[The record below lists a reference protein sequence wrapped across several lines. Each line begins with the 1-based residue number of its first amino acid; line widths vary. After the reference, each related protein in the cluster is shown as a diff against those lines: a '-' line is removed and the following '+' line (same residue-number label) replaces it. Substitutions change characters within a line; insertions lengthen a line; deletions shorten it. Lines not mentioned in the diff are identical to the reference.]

1 MILSVFMSNLL
12 DNSLEA
18 AELCPEGERSIEL
31 KMFMDTDRSYAVIRL
46 ENSCLNKAVSG
57 QGLFLTAKADRTRHG
72 IGLKHVKK
80 LIESNHGLID
90 FDVHTNT
97 FCVTVC
103 LSVPPRSG
111 GLRMCIGKR
120 ERKGKMMWKRSLR

>member
-1 MILSVFMSNLL
+1 MSNLL

-103 LSVPPRSG
+103 LSVPPRQAG
-111 GLRMCIGKR
+111 
-120 ERKGKMMWKRSLR
+120 

>member
-1 MILSVFMSNLL
+1 MDIFVEPGFRAGNIKDYDFISIMSNLL

-18 AELCPEGERSIEL
+18 GERCPEGERSIEL

-46 ENSCLNKAVSG
+46 ENSCINKAVSG
-57 QGLFLTAKADRTRHG
+57 QVSGQGIFLTAKADRTRHG

-103 LSVPPRSG
+103 LSVPPRQAG
-111 GLRMCIGKR
+111 
-120 ERKGKMMWKRSLR
+120 